1 MDILDS
7 HNGAGGVVRVRHR
20 TWNLGFAALAP
31 GAPDAPPAT
40 DDHGH
45 ILAANAAP
53 AVRLTGGGRLAA
65 LISAYPW
72 PYAEALAVARCEN
85 RELDPSIISDSGDY
99 GIFQIN
105 EVHAGRVDGYLTRLL
120 IAEVNVR
127 VAYEI
132 WSEEGWGPW
141 RSSRRVHGLY

>member
-1 MDILDS
+1 MDNS
-7 HNGAGGVVRVRHR
+7 GGMARLPRGG
-20 TWNLGFAALAP
+20 LAALAQEAP
-31 GAPDAPPAT
+31 RATPAPDNRGSVAADIGAT
-40 DDHGH
+40 
-45 ILAANAAP
+45 
-53 AVRLTGGGRLAA
+53 AVRLTGRGRPDA

-105 EVHAGRVDGYLTRLL
+105 EVHAARVAGDLSRLL

-132 WSEEGWGPW
+132 WSKEGWVPW
-141 RSSRRVHGLY
+141 RSSRRCHGY